1 MSDYKIPE
9 EYSKAD
15 FGFSAIDEATYKAQ
29 QAVNEV
35 TPPSIDENDVNRAI
49 LNALSPLEDKIDL
62 LLKQKRASDD
72 ENVQMA
78 ITGANEDAAG
88 KVSQLEEIIMPLLV
102 NLLKTA
108 DKEYIH
114 WPNRE
119 NAINEQIK
127 KVLKIT
133 RA

>member
-108 DKEYIH
+108 DKVYIH

-133 RA
+133 RG